1 MTLFEVLVSIV
12 LIIMLLGAMLT
23 FYWQTGEV
31 REQAERIAN
40 RTQLARQVLERLAS
54 ELRGCLG
61 KEQLGFGQT
70 EEDQVEQ
77 RLVGER
83 RSITFMTTAMPERGQ
98 YRFFEESDELPP
110 AAHDL
115 RLLTYRLW
123 VDPENTT
130 EEGEPIVGGIL
141 RTEMR
146 TFNQFLVEQDDP
158 RDIRTDVWSHELG
171 YLEFRYFDGVEWDT
185 KWDITEGNSLPQ
197 LVEIIVGFDTISTD
211 ELNDADLEQRPLTER
226 PEFNPNRYST
236 IVRIPAADKFFGS
249 RFQRV
254 GKKFSEQLGV
264 EGGQ

>member
-98 YRFFEESDELPP
+98 YRFYEESDELPP
-110 AAHDL
+110 AVHDL

-130 EEGEPIVGGIL
+130 EDGEPIVGGVL

-146 TFNQFLVEQDDP
+146 TFNQFVVEEDDP

-197 LVEIIVGFDTISTD
+197 LVEIIVGFDTISAD
-211 ELNDADLEQRPLTER
+211 ELNDADLEQHPLTER

-236 IVRIPAADKFFGS
+236 IVKIPAADKFFGS

-254 GKKFSEQLGV
+254 GKQFSEQLGV
-264 EGGQ
+264 EGGK